1 MISIKTTI
9 LSISFIFYSFASY
22 AGYDKK
28 ATGFYLKHFAQ
39 VKDLKDTSCK
49 QFLKTVYRG
58 GQPDFSVGD
67 AWINKIKASKIKVVF
82 DLRSETTNAIKERD
96 LLLANGI
103 GYVKIPLSTTG
114 NIMPENL
121 TVEVAE
127 PSNGF
132 SSPVITKTT
141 MPRVQATLYVLS
153 LMEKVVSEQSENGI
167 YLHCQR
173 GEDRTGLMMALLREC
188 SSTAWKSEFNEY
200 GGVMYKPLQA
210 LMDEVSKIRSN
221 R

>member
-1 MISIKTTI
+1 
-9 LSISFIFYSFASY
+9 
-22 AGYDKK
+22 
-28 ATGFYLKHFAQ
+28 
-39 VKDLKDTSCK
+39 
-49 QFLKTVYRG
+49 
-58 GQPDFSVGD
+58 
-67 AWINKIKASKIKVVF
+67 
-82 DLRSETTNAIKERD
+82 
-96 LLLANGI
+96 
-103 GYVKIPLSTTG
+103 
-114 NIMPENL
+114 
-121 TVEVAE
+121 
-127 PSNGF
+127 
-132 SSPVITKTT
+132 

-188 SSTAWKSEFNEY
+188 TSTAWKSEFNEY